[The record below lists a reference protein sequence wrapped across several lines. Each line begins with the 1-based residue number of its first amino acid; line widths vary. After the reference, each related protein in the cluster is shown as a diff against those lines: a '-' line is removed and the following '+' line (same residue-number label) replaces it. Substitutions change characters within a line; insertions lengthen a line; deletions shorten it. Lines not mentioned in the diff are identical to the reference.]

1 MPTVAHRRSIGIPV
15 FSSAVDDTRLR
26 RPTDVLL
33 IVGSFLVLVPL
44 TLLAPGP
51 TQLDQTIAQLLREL
65 GPIWDWVW
73 DVSYLLLAV
82 WPLLLVLLALAS
94 TRRRRLLVDWLVAA
108 LVAIGF
114 ALVLGR
120 VAGTAWSASLGAV
133 TSTAPPQVYVAA
145 RLALASAVIVAA
157 SPHLSRP
164 FKLAG
169 RAVLLFGGLS
179 GVALGIA
186 YPIGALAGFAAGVAA
201 GATAHLLLGS
211 PSGSLGADD
220 VAEILGDLG
229 LQVSEVEVAPTQ
241 TPGTS
246 SLTAVS
252 SDGRPLLVKVYG
264 RDAWDSQFL
273 ASMWTALVR
282 RGERPHLARGRR
294 GQVEHEA
301 VTTLMAE
308 RAGVP
313 VLPVVT
319 VGESFGGDAVIVTEL
334 TGTSLFELPDDAV
347 GEDFLRAVWRALV
360 GLHAVGIAHGRID
373 RYHVLGL
380 ADGGAALAD
389 LGDAE
394 LAASHDAL
402 TTDGAR
408 LLVATSIRAGHEPAV
423 AAALAEL
430 GPAGLA
436 ELLPYLQPAVLD
448 RGTRRDLKDGTVDLG
463 LLRTAAAEAA
473 GTPPPPLQ
481 RLRRVTL
488 KSAAI
493 TLGGTLLA
501 VAIVSK
507 LLSVDFASIAQ
518 ELADANWW
526 WLTLALLL
534 SPTVQVAYSGSTM
547 GASPKPLRY
556 GPVLM
561 LQYAIQFIA
570 VALPATAA
578 RLALEVR
585 FFQGFGLEAAGA
597 LSIGLID
604 SVSGL
609 FVQVVLIAVIA
620 LTSLPGLT
628 SPAATGTTSSTSSG
642 SSTWEIILSVV
653 VVLLVT
659 AMVTL
664 LIPASR
670 RRIKVLVAR
679 GRSIITNQRQS
690 AREALTVLRR
700 PVKVG
705 EMLAGNFGAQVLQAV
720 ILSVCLT
727 AFGSHAHLSQLILVN
742 TLVSLFA
749 GLMPVP
755 GGVGVAEAGYIAGL
769 QAIGIPSAVAIS
781 TALAFRLVTFYLPPL
796 WGSLAMRWLRRNQY
810 L

>member
-15 FSSAVDDTRLR
+15 FSSAVDDHRLR

-33 IVGSFLVLVPL
+33 IVGAFLVLVPL

-51 TQLDQTIAQLLREL
+51 TQLDLAIAQILREL
-65 GPIWDWVW
+65 GPVWDWVW

-82 WPLLLVLLALAS
+82 WPLLLVVLALAS
-94 TRRRRLLVDWLVAA
+94 RHRRRLLVDWLVAA
-108 LVAIGF
+108 LVAAGL

-120 VAGTAWSASLGAV
+120 IAGTAWSASLGAV

-145 RLALASAVIVAA
+145 RLALAASVIVAA

-169 RAVLLFGGLS
+169 RTVLLCGGLS

-186 YPIGALAGFAAGVAA
+186 YPIGALAGFAAGLAA

-229 LQVSEVEVAPTQ
+229 LQVSDVEVAPMQ

-273 ASMWTALVR
+273 ASIWTALVR
-282 RGERPHLARGRR
+282 RGEHPHLARGRR

-319 VGESFGGDAVIVTEL
+319 VGESLGGDAVLVTEL
-334 TGTSLFELPDDAV
+334 KGTSLVDLPPEAV
-347 GEDFLRAVWRALV
+347 DQHFLRAVWAALV
-360 GLHAVGIAHGRID
+360 GLHSLGIAHGRID
-373 RYHVLGL
+373 RDHLLRLG
-380 ADGGAALAD
+380 DGGAALAD

-394 LAASHDAL
+394 LAAPHDAL
-402 TTDGAR
+402 TTDRAR
-408 LLVATSIRAGHEPAV
+408 LLVATSLQAGHEPAV

-430 GPAGLA
+430 GPDGLA
-436 ELLPYLQPAVLD
+436 DLLPYLQPAVLD
-448 RGTRRDLKDGTVDLG
+448 RSTRKRLKEGTWDLD
-463 LLRTAAAEAA
+463 LLRSAAAEASGA
-473 GTPPPPLQ
+473 APPPLQ

-488 KSAAI
+488 KSTAI
-493 TLGGTLLA
+493 ALAGTLFA
-501 VAIVSK
+501 VWLVSK
-507 LLSVDFASIAQ
+507 LLAVDFASIAQ

-526 WLTLALLL
+526 WLALALLL
-534 SPTVQVAYSGSTM
+534 SPTVQVAYSGSTI

-604 SVSGL
+604 SLSGL
-609 FVQVVLIAVIA
+609 LVQVALIALIT
-620 LTSLPGLT
+620 LTALPGLT
-628 SPAATGTTSSTSSG
+628 APATTSTTSSTSSG
-642 SSTWEIILSVV
+642 SSAWEIVLWVLGLLVV
-653 VVLLVT
+653 VAVV
-659 AMVTL
+659 AL
-664 LIPASR
+664 LIPATR
-670 RRIKVLVAR
+670 RRIRALIAR
-679 GRSIITNQRQS
+679 GRSMITSQKQS

-700 PVKVG
+700 PVKVA
-705 EMLAGNFGAQVLQAV
+705 EMLAGNFGAQLMQAV
-720 ILSVCLT
+720 ILSICLT

-749 GLMPVP
+749 GFMPVP
-755 GGVGVAEAGYIAGL
+755 GGVGVAEAGYVAGL
-769 QAIGIPSAVAIS
+769 QAIGISSTVAIS

-796 WGSLAMRWLRRNQY
+796 WGSVAMRWLHRNQY
-810 L
+810 V